1 MRWSGPESVVAAI
14 IFAAIGAGYG
24 TRVRLGETVVAV
36 GGGFGF
42 TVGFPGLRMASR
54 ALAPALLAPGLP
66 AGHDAAA
73 GRCRGLIFLAIP
85 APAGRRRA
93 CDQTFADEG
102 LKSKKNRFSAHISR
116 FAPYSRNS
124 PPYRLSSGNRYVSA
138 VGSASSGIR
147 EPGAP

>member
-66 AGHDAAA
+66 AGHAAAAAA
-73 GRCRGLIFLAIP
+73 GRRRGLIFLAIP
-85 APAGRRRA
+85 LLLVAGALAIRRSRMRA
-93 CDQTFADEG
+93 
-102 LKSKKNRFSAHISR
+102 
-116 FAPYSRNS
+116 
-124 PPYRLSSGNRYVSA
+124 
-138 VGSASSGIR
+138 
-147 EPGAP
+147 